1 VAKIP
6 RPDGGKV
13 YEKLSDKEK
22 AFESDAAIWAR
33 MKEVYYADKGEWKA
47 WLPFYGPT
55 SVREVEVRMTYT
67 YFWE

>member
-33 MKEVYYADKGEWKA
+33 MKEVYFADKGKWKA
-47 WLPFYGPT
+47 WLPL
-55 SVREVEVRMTYT
+55 
-67 YFWE
+67 